1 MAGDYLLDYGLIFA
15 VFVLIDDIG
24 PVDSRN
30 GLVRGYLDNIE
41 LINGGKLL
49 RLGYGGTGHAGE
61 FVVKSEVILE
71 GDGRKSFILALNI
84 DMLLGL
90 YRLVKSVAVPSSEHH
105 TACKLINDDD
115 FPVSYN
121 IVHIPLHHVSGLE
134 SLHYMVVDFH
144 IVGIGKILNSEEAL
158 ALCHTLLGKGNLII
172 LLVNCEVPCFNLSV
186 RILRALNKG
195 LNEAV
200 RSPVHVR
207 GLVAS
212 SGNDKRCSGFVD

>member
-30 GLVRGYLDNIE
+30 GLVRGYLDDIE

-84 DMLLGL
+84 DMLLCL
-90 YRLVKSVAVPSSEHH
+90 YRLMQTLAVTASEHD
-105 TACKLINDDD
+105 TTRKLVNDEYLAVFYD
-115 FPVSYN
+115 
-121 IVHIPLHHVSGLE
+121 IVYIALHDAVRLERLIDMMGEGRVFDIRVVFKAKDALCLFDASCGERSGPRFFI
-134 SLHYMVVDFH
+134 YYV
-144 IVGIGKILNSEEAL
+144 VGIDILVFLVLGVGAGID
-158 ALCHTLLGKGNLII
+158 LLP
-172 LLVNCEVPCFNLSV
+172 EP
-186 RILRALNKG
+186 
-195 LNEAV
+195 
-200 RSPVHVR
+200 
-207 GLVAS
+207 
-212 SGNDKRCSGFVD
+212 